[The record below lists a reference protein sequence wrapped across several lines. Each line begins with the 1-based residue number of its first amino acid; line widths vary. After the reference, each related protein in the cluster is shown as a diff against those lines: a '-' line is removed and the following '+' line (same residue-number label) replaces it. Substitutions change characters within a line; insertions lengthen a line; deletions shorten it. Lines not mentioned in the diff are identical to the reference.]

1 MKQIKCPY
9 CGYVMPVWQAE
20 TSLCE
25 GLFIRCKG
33 RKCKKIFEIK
43 IKQTK

>member
-1 MKQIKCPY
+1 MKQIECPY
-9 CGYVMPVWQAE
+9 CGYAMPVWQTE
-20 TSLCE
+20 KSLCE

-43 IKQTK
+43 IEKTK